1 MSARIVD
8 FSFKTCTLRLEEMRY
23 LNSDDSS
30 QRDQVLALE
39 ILWESVNI
47 DLDAFQKPKAKTI
60 ISNLISKATVFLEK
74 KK

>member
-8 FSFKTCTLRLEEMRY
+8 FFLKTCTLRLEEMRY

-47 DLDAFQKPKAKTI
+47 DLDAIQKPKAKTI
-60 ISNLISKATVFLEK
+60 ISKLIKIK
-74 KK
+74 